1 MTGGTT
7 HYTVA
12 KFAVGSDIQWHSGK
26 VTTQQ
31 TINGWKFC
39 TFETG
44 FGQVLSEAFTSNQ
57 TNTLHCR
64 QWWSC
69 IWLAVS

>member
-1 MTGGTT
+1 MALPN
-7 HYTVA
+7 YTVA
-12 KFAVGSDIQWHSGK
+12 KFVIGSDIQRHSGK

-31 TINGWKFC
+31 TINGCKFC

-64 QWWSC
+64 Q
-69 IWLAVS
+69 

>member
-1 MTGGTT
+1 MTDDTT

-44 FGQVLSEAFTSNQ
+44 FGQVSSEAFT
-57 TNTLHCR
+57 
-64 QWWSC
+64 
-69 IWLAVS
+69 

>member
-1 MTGGTT
+1 MTDGTT
-7 HYTVA
+7 HYIVA
-12 KFAVGSDIQWHSGK
+12 KFAVGSDIQWHNGK

-57 TNTLHCR
+57 TNKQIHY
-64 QWWSC
+64 
-69 IWLAVS
+69 IVGNDEDVSG